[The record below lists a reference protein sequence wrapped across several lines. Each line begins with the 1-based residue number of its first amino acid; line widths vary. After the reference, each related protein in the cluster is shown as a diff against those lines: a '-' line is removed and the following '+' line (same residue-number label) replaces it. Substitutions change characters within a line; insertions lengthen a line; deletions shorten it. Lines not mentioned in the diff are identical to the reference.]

1 MSSSWLFLDF
11 DGVICDSLPECY
23 QTSSLL
29 LPGVPDKP
37 ADESY
42 AQRFRKGRVYIRS
55 GEDYVALHKIL
66 REGHDPGSQQE
77 FDAVL
82 KAMGDDTMRR
92 YKKELYSLRER
103 LLRDDPETW
112 LSWNPLYEG
121 MAEALNLVREDPFV
135 WILSTKK
142 AEFIEAILRHHG
154 VLWPLERIRYTDGRS
169 KLAWIQEIAGDS
181 PSMLIDDQIDH
192 LDFTHPTCSCRLA
205 LWGYASTEARQRGVP
220 SLTLAQAR
228 ELVLTRALA

>member
-29 LPGVPDKP
+29 LPGVPGENT
-37 ADESY
+37 DESY
-42 AQRFRKGRVYIRS
+42 ARRFREGRVYIRS
-55 GEDYVALHKIL
+55 GEDYVALHKML
-66 REGHDPGSQQE
+66 REGHDPQSQQE

-82 KAMGDDTMRR
+82 KAMGHDTMSR
-92 YKKELYSLRER
+92 YKQELYSLRER

-121 MAEALNLVREDPFV
+121 MTESLNLVRGDPLV

-142 AEFIEAILRHHG
+142 AEFIEAILHHHG
-154 VLWPLERIRYTDGRS
+154 VSWPLERIRYTDGRS
-169 KLAWIQEIAGDS
+169 KLSWINTIAGHS
-181 PSMLIDDQIDH
+181 PSLLIDDQIDH

-220 SLTLAQAR
+220 SLTLTEAHELLRAR
-228 ELVLTRALA
+228 A

>member
-11 DGVICDSLPECY
+11 DGVICDSLPECF

-29 LPGVPDKP
+29 VPG
-37 ADESY
+37 ESTGEAY

-55 GEDYVALHKIL
+55 GEDYVALHKML
-66 REGHDPGSQQE
+66 REGRDPQSQQE

-82 KAMGDDTMRR
+82 KAMGEDTMRR

-103 LLRDDPETW
+103 LLREEPETW

-121 MAEALNLVREDPFV
+121 MAESLNFVAEDPLV

-142 AEFIEAILRHHG
+142 AEFIAAILRHNG
-154 VLWPLERIRYTDGRS
+154 VAWPIEKIRYTDGRS
-169 KLAWIQEIAGDS
+169 KLSWIEELTDKS
-181 PSMLIDDQIDH
+181 PSLLIDDQIDH
-192 LDFTHPTCSCRLA
+192 LDFQHTTCSCRLA
-205 LWGYASTEARQRGVP
+205 LWGYASQEARQSGVP
-220 SLTLAQAR
+220 SLTLSEVHQLIR
-228 ELVLTRALA
+228 SRA